1 MPPAEPLLNPAHKG
15 PKPLRSGSINIA
27 LVEAA
32 SLPAPLAGVRVL
44 DFTWALAGPFA
55 TMQLADL
62 GAEVVKVEYP
72 ETHEKERGFGP
83 YYEGLSTFFFSPNR
97 GKKGICIDLKSDD
110 GKALVRQLAHKA
122 DVVTENFRPGAMD
135 RLGLGYDSLRAENPR
150 LIYAA
155 LSGFGQTGPYS
166 AMAAVDA
173 VAQAM
178 GGTMSLN
185 GERGGPPTRIGV
197 SIGDMVGG
205 LYLAIGIL
213 AALRAR
219 DLTGEGQMVDVALME
234 AQMALCENA
243 IVRHSAFNEFP
254 TRQGSRHALLAPF
267 GPFPTSDGHVVIAN
281 VKEWELFCALIE
293 RDSLAFDER
302 FTTNRGRL
310 ENIDALERELAAALR
325 QKTTDEWFS
334 IIEPANVCAIGKVNT
349 IADLFEDPHVAARN
363 MLVELPLPYGKPG
376 TLTLPNSPLHLSA
389 TPTVVG
395 KPMPEHGGDTTAVL
409 TEWLGLPPAEVERL
423 RRSGAVR

>member
-1 MPPAEPLLNPAHKG
+1 MNG
-15 PKPLRSGSINIA
+15 A
-27 LVEAA
+27 LD
-32 SLPAPLAGVRVL
+32 GIRVL

-55 TMQLADL
+55 TMQLADM

-72 ETHEKERGFGP
+72 ENDEKQRGFGP
-83 YYEGLSTFFFSPNR
+83 YFEGVSTFFFSPNR
-97 GKKGICIDLKSDD
+97 GKRGICIDLKSAE
-110 GKALVRQLAHKA
+110 GKALVKRLAREA
-122 DVVTENFRPGAMD
+122 DIVTENFRPGTMD
-135 RLGLGYDSLRAENPR
+135 RLGIGYEALRNENPR

-155 LSGFGQTGPYS
+155 VSGFGQTGPYS
-166 AMAAVDA
+166 LMAGVDA

-185 GERGGPPTRIGV
+185 GELGGPPMRVGV

-205 LYLAIGIL
+205 LYLTIGVL

-219 DLTGEGQMVDVALME
+219 EMTGEGQFVDVALME

-243 IVRHSAFNEFP
+243 IVRRSAFGESP

-267 GPFPTSDGHVVIAN
+267 GPFPTADGYVVIAN

-293 RDSLAFDER
+293 RDEMAFDPR
-302 FTTNRGRL
+302 FATNRARL
-310 ENIDALERELAAALR
+310 DNIQALEAGLIEALATR
-325 QKTTDEWFS
+325 TTAEWFAV
-334 IIEPANVCAIGKVNT
+334 IEPANVCAIGKVNS

-363 MLVELPLPYGKPG
+363 MLVQLPMPYGRPG
-376 TLTLPNSPLHLSA
+376 MLTLPNSPMHMSG

-395 KPMPEHGGDTTAVL
+395 KPMPEHGGDTNDVL
-409 TEWLGLPPAEVERL
+409 AEWLGLAQAEVEKL
-423 RRSGAVR
+423 RTSGVVK

>member
-1 MPPAEPLLNPAHKG
+1 M
-15 PKPLRSGSINIA
+15 
-27 LVEAA
+27 
-32 SLPAPLAGVRVL
+32 PAPLAGIRVL

-83 YYEGLSTFFFSPNR
+83 YYEGISTFFFSPNR
-97 GKKGICIDLKSDD
+97 GKKGICIDLKSAE
-110 GKALVRQLAHKA
+110 GKELVRQLARRA

-135 RLGLGYDSLRAENPR
+135 RLGLGYAALREVNPR
-150 LIYAA
+150 LVYAA

-166 AMAAVDA
+166 GMAAVDA

-178 GGTMSLN
+178 GGSMSLN

-205 LYLAIGIL
+205 LYLAVGIL

-219 DLTGEGQMVDVALME
+219 DLTGEGQMLDVALME

-243 IVRHSAFNEFP
+243 IVRQSAFDEHP

-267 GPFPTSDGHVVIAN
+267 GPFPTKDGHLVIAN

-293 RDSLAFDER
+293 RDDLAFDER
-302 FTTNRGRL
+302 FVTNRGRL
-310 ENIDALERELAAALR
+310 ENIGALEHELAVALGT
-325 QKTTDEWFS
+325 KTTDEWFA

-349 IADLFEDPHVAARN
+349 IAGLFDDPHVAARN
-363 MLVELPLPYGKPG
+363 MLVDIPMPYGKPG
-376 TLTLPNSPLHLSA
+376 TLKLPNSPLHLSA

-395 KPMPEHGGDTTAVL
+395 KPMPGHGGDTTAVL
-409 TEWLGLPPAEVERL
+409 REWLSMAEPEIERL
-423 RRSGAVR
+423 RRAGVIK

>member
-1 MPPAEPLLNPAHKG
+1 MNGPLEG
-15 PKPLRSGSINIA
+15 I
-27 LVEAA
+27 
-32 SLPAPLAGVRVL
+32 RVL

-83 YYEGLSTFFFSPNR
+83 YVDGISTFFFSPNR
-97 GKKGICIDLKSDD
+97 GKKGIAIDLKAPE
-110 GKALVRQLAHKA
+110 GKELVKRLARSA
-122 DVVTENFRPGAMD
+122 DVVTENFRPGTMD
-135 RLGLGYDSLRAENPR
+135 RLGLGYRALREENPR

-166 AMAAVDA
+166 SMAAVDA

-185 GERGGPPTRIGV
+185 GQKGGPPMRVGV
-197 SIGDMVGG
+197 SIGDMVAG
-205 LYLAIGIL
+205 LYLALGIV

-219 DLTGEGQMVDVALME
+219 DVAGEGQMLDVALME

-243 IVRHSAFNEFP
+243 IVRHSAFDEHP

-267 GPFPTSDGHVVIAN
+267 GPFPTSDGWIVIAN
-281 VKEWELFCALIE
+281 VKEWELFCALLG
-293 RDSLAFDER
+293 RDDMALDER
-302 FTTNRGRL
+302 FATNRARL
-310 ENIDALERELAAALR
+310 ENVDLLEANLCEALAE
-325 QKTTDEWFS
+325 KTTEVWFDLL
-334 IIEPANVCAIGKVNT
+334 EPANVCAIGKVNA
-349 IADLFEDPHVAARN
+349 IADLFDDPHVAARN
-363 MLVELPLPYGKPG
+363 MLVDIPMPYGKPG
-376 TLTLPNSPLHLSA
+376 SLKLPNSPLHLSG

-395 KPMPEHGGDTTAVL
+395 RPMPEHGGNTGEVL
-409 TEWLGLPPAEVERL
+409 GGWAGISEPEIADL
-423 RRSGAVR
+423 RARGVIK

>member
-1 MPPAEPLLNPAHKG
+1 MQSPAL
-15 PKPLRSGSINIA
+15 
-27 LVEAA
+27 
-32 SLPAPLAGVRVL
+32 APLTGIRVL

-83 YYEGLSTFFFSPNR
+83 YHEGISTFFFSPNR
-97 GKKGICIDLKSDD
+97 GKKGICIDLKAAE
-110 GKALVRQLAHKA
+110 GKDLVRRLARQA
-122 DVVTENFRPGAMD
+122 DVVTENFRPGTMD
-135 RLGLGYDSLRAENPR
+135 RLGLGYPALREVNPR
-150 LIYAA
+150 LVYAA

-205 LYLAIGIL
+205 LYLALGIL

-219 DLTGEGQMVDVALME
+219 DLTGEGQMLDVALME

-243 IVRHSAFNEFP
+243 IVRHSAFNEHP

-267 GPFPTSDGHVVIAN
+267 GPFPTKDGHLVIAN

-293 RDSLAFDER
+293 RDDIALDER
-302 FTTNRGRL
+302 FATNRGRL
-310 ENIDALERELAAALR
+310 ENIDALEHELAVALMK
-325 QKTTDEWFS
+325 KTTDEWFA

-363 MLVELPLPYGKPG
+363 MLVDLPLPYGIPG
-376 TLTLPNSPLHLSA
+376 TLKLPNSPLHLSR

-395 KPMPEHGGDTTAVL
+395 KPMPGHGADTAGVL
-409 TEWLGLPPAEVERL
+409 SDWLGIQGQELERL
-423 RRSGAVR
+423 RLSGAVK

>member
-1 MPPAEPLLNPAHKG
+1 MNGPLEG
-15 PKPLRSGSINIA
+15 I
-27 LVEAA
+27 
-32 SLPAPLAGVRVL
+32 RVL

-83 YYEGLSTFFFSPNR
+83 YVDGVSTFFFSPNR
-97 GKKGICIDLKSDD
+97 GKKGIAIDLKAPE
-110 GKALVRQLAHKA
+110 GKDLAKRLARAA
-122 DVVTENFRPGAMD
+122 DVVTENFRPGTMD
-135 RLGLGYDSLRAENPR
+135 RLGLGYRALHEVNPR

-166 AMAAVDA
+166 SMAAVDA

-185 GERGGPPTRIGV
+185 GEKGGPPMRVGV
-197 SIGDMVGG
+197 SMGDMVAG
-205 LYLAIGIL
+205 LYLSVGIL

-219 DLTGEGQMVDVALME
+219 DITGEGQMLDVALME

-243 IVRHSAFNEFP
+243 IVRHSALNEHP

-267 GPFPTSDGHVVIAN
+267 GPFPTQDGWIVIAN
-281 VKEWELFCALIE
+281 VKEWELFCALLG
-293 RDSLAFDER
+293 RDDMAVDER
-302 FTTNRGRL
+302 FASNRARL
-310 ENIDALERELAAALR
+310 ENVDALESSLCEALAA
-325 QKTTDEWFS
+325 KTTAEWFALL
-334 IIEPANVCAIGKVNT
+334 EPANVCAVGKVNT
-349 IADLFEDPHVAARN
+349 IADLFDDPHVAARN
-363 MLVELPLPYGKPG
+363 MLVDIPMPYGKPG
-376 TLTLPNSPLHLSA
+376 TLKLPNSPLHLSA

-395 KPMPEHGGDTTAVL
+395 RPMPAHGGNTGEVL
-409 TEWLGLPPAEVERL
+409 HEWAGMAPAEIATLRER
-423 RRSGAVR
+423 GVIK